1 MYMNNKN
8 EVPRSLLS
16 NIGAHTGQTRPN
28 TLPSAL
34 TDGNCTRWTVSQ
46 ICIMYIIIMYITGFG
61 WHFDRQVSKSP
72 RRKRLSSRSPSHKS
86 KQVSDKR
93 VGHHKSSR
101 HAGSSDVKLYS
112 SATKRRLSSKD
123 SKPHRLKKHRKTKKS
138 HYRSSSSSS
147 LTSSRSVSLASFWW

>member
-1 MYMNNKN
+1 MYMNTKN

-16 NIGAHTGQTRPN
+16 NIGAHTGQTDTQTRPN
-28 TLPSAL
+28 ALPSAL
-34 TDGNCTRWTVSQ
+34 TDGNCARWTVSQ
-46 ICIMYIIIMYITGFG
+46 ICIMYIIGFD
-61 WHFDRQVSKSP
+61 WRFDRQVSKSP

-93 VGHHKSSR
+93 VSHHKSSR

-112 SATKRRLSSKD
+112 SATKRRLSYKD

-147 LTSSRSVSLASFWW
+147 LASSRSVSLASFWW